1 MVVSWLAI
9 RRSNAQGGEREKYP
23 YCCTIRAHLG
33 IPVAGSPTGE
43 NGCALLD
50 KGLRC
55 FPVILSAAGPHLVG
69 GFHIEQLGQTA
80 AFGEVQIALHQA
92 KRDRGSMC
100 HTRTRIR
107 TENRRRK
114 ADRLET
120 LMRVFA
126 ARRLAYRAGL

>member
-1 MVVSWLAI
+1 MS
-9 RRSNAQGGEREKYP
+9 
-23 YCCTIRAHLG
+23 
-33 IPVAGSPTGE
+33 VAGSPAGE
-43 NGCALLD
+43 NGCAFLD

-55 FPVILSAAGPHLVG
+55 YPVILSAAGPHLVG

-100 HTRTRIR
+100 HTRIR

>member
-1 MVVSWLAI
+1 LVSG
-9 RRSNAQGGEREKYP
+9 R
-23 YCCTIRAHLG
+23 
-33 IPVAGSPTGE
+33 
-43 NGCALLD
+43 
-50 KGLRC
+50 
-55 FPVILSAAGPHLVG
+55 AAGLVG

-100 HTRTRIR
+100 HTRIR

>member
-1 MVVSWLAI
+1 M
-9 RRSNAQGGEREKYP
+9 
-23 YCCTIRAHLG
+23 
-33 IPVAGSPTGE
+33 PVHRPVKI
-43 NGCALLD
+43 GCALLD

-55 FPVILSAAGPHLVG
+55 YPVILSAAGPHLVG

-92 KRDRGSMC
+92 KRDRGSTY
-100 HTRTRIR
+100 HTRIR

>member
-1 MVVSWLAI
+1 LRKASNILVSG
-9 RRSNAQGGEREKYP
+9 R
-23 YCCTIRAHLG
+23 
-33 IPVAGSPTGE
+33 
-43 NGCALLD
+43 
-50 KGLRC
+50 
-55 FPVILSAAGPHLVG
+55 AAGLVG

-100 HTRTRIR
+100 HTRIR